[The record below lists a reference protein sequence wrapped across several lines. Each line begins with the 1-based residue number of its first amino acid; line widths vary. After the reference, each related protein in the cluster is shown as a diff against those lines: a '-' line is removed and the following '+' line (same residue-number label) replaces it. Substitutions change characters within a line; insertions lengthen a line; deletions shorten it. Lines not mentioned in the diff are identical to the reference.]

1 MGKIFVDSLH
11 AKVEKGLSK
20 PENEKKLVSYIVKCI
35 DRNNSKLQAIGPIEM
50 IYFTDEDMKILYEC
64 TEIPESEV
72 MEVIKKVKATGIKAQ
87 WSNVGKPFHVLIT
100 LCIRYYK
107 IKKKKDMVKMLLLYY
122 GVSLYPL
129 LFFKYFQHAP
139 NQAIMEYTINNLSNK
154 YKIRQIG
161 TMYGTIVDTMEKA
174 DDTGGSRLING
185 EDSEILVYI
194 QDKRTRLNDLF
205 KNISREYYKNHEA
218 QRYMNYDFDNF
229 DEEGYHE
236 SNSSMYEIQKLTDKI
251 SMKIVVHGPDM
262 KLVNVAAKL
271 NQVSVNELRNYIS
284 KLITSENREEIRK
297 LIECILSLYLFD
309 GNNTLDEVRS
319 DKFLNYCLELYKKS
333 NTNNKNII
341 EIKQILDKWL
351 KDVGLLDKTNRQAT
365 INSFRKALYTFFVF
379 TIEKSG

>member
-1 MGKIFVDSLH
+1 MSQIFVNSLH
-11 AKVEKGLSK
+11 AKIEKGLTA
-20 PENEKKLVSYIVKCI
+20 ENEKKLVSYIVKAV
-35 DRNNSKLQAIGPIEM
+35 DRNNQKLQAIGPLEM
-50 IYFTDEDMKILYEC
+50 IYFTNEDMEILYTC
-64 TEIPESEV
+64 TGIPESEV

-100 LCIRYYK
+100 MCIRYYK
-107 IKKKKDMVKMLLLYY
+107 VKKKNDMVKMLLLYY
-122 GVSLYPL
+122 GISLYPL
-129 LFFKYFQHAP
+129 LFSKYFQFAP
-139 NQAIMEYTINNLSNK
+139 NQATMEYTINNLSNK

-174 DDTGGSRLING
+174 DSTGEKRLVKG
-185 EDSEILVYI
+185 EDKDILDYI

-205 KNISREYYKNHEA
+205 KNISRAYYENHDN
-218 QRYMNYDFDNF
+218 RKFMNYDFDNF

-251 SMKIVVHGPDM
+251 SMKLVVQGPDM
-262 KLVNVAAKL
+262 KLISVAAKL
-271 NQVSVNELRNYIS
+271 NQVSVNELRNYVS
-284 KLITSENREEIRK
+284 KLIVSENKDDIRT
-297 LIECILSLYLFD
+297 LVECILSLFLFD
-309 GNNTLDEVRS
+309 SNNELEEVRS

-341 EIKQILDKWL
+341 TIKQILDKWL
-351 KDVGLLDKTNRQAT
+351 KDVGLLEKTNRQAT